1 MSDAL
6 LLEPIDG
13 RGVARVTL
21 NRPAIHNAFDEAL
34 IAELVDAFGQ
44 LARDP
49 AVRVILIAAAGRSF
63 CAGADI
69 AWMRRAAA
77 QDEAANLEDAR
88 RFGQMMQGIYEC
100 PRPVVARIQ
109 GAAYGGGVGIVAAA
123 DIAIAS
129 TRARFSVSEAK
140 LGILPAVIGPYLVNA
155 LGPRQARRLALT
167 SSLISAEEALT
178 LGLVQQVVEESA
190 LDAAVDRC
198 LDELLQGGP
207 EAQRHIK
214 RLFHELAVAPV
225 TETVR
230 DFTARAIAHV
240 RASDEARTGFE
251 AFIAK
256 RSAPWVP
263 QASGKGTSNDRLE
276 QRVLLEAPLAQVWRA
291 ISDSSQFGRWF
302 GVAFETPFSAATR
315 VQGRITPTTVD
326 TEVAKLQQPHAGKAF
341 EIWIERLE
349 PQRTLAFRWHP
360 YDIDPSQDRSQE
372 PTTLVV
378 FELQAAPEG
387 THLTISESGFDQLPR
402 ERRAQAYA
410 ANASGWSHQAQ
421 LIKKYLALQSQD

>member
-1 MSDAL
+1 MSDAVL
-6 LLEPIDG
+6 LGPIDG
-13 RGVARVTL
+13 RGVARITL

-34 IAELVDAFGQ
+34 IGELLDAFGH
-44 LARDP
+44 LGRDP

-88 RFGQMMQGIYEC
+88 RFAQLMQSLYEC

-167 SSLISAEEALT
+167 GSLISAEEALR

-214 RLFHELAVAPV
+214 RLFHELAVGPI

-240 RASDEARTGFE
+240 RASEEARAGFE
-251 AFIAK
+251 AFMAK
-256 RSAPWVP
+256 HAAPWVP
-263 QASGKGTSNDRLE
+263 RTLGENSSSDRLE

-291 ISDSSQFGRWF
+291 ISDASQFGRWF
-302 GVAFETPFSAATR
+302 GVAFEAPFSPATH
-315 VQGRITPTTVD
+315 VTGRISPTTVD
-326 TEVAKLQQPHAGKAF
+326 PEVAKLQQPHAGKAF
-341 EIWIERLE
+341 EIWIERIE
-349 PQRTLAFRWHP
+349 PRRALTFRWHP
-360 YDIDPSQDRSQE
+360 YDLDPSQDRSQE
-372 PTTLVV
+372 PMTRVA
-378 FELQAAPEG
+378 FELEETPGG
-387 THLTISESGFDQLPR
+387 TQLTISESGFDQLPG

-410 ANASGWSHQAQ
+410 ANAGGWSHQAR
-421 LIKKYLALQSQD
+421 LIKQYLALQAEG

>member
-1 MSDAL
+1 MSDAV
-6 LLEPIDG
+6 LLEPIDA
-13 RGVARVTL
+13 RGVARITL

-34 IAELVDAFGQ
+34 IGELLDAFGR
-44 LARDP
+44 LGRDP
-49 AVRVILIAAAGRSF
+49 AVRVIVIAAAGRSF

-88 RFGQMMQGIYEC
+88 RFARLMQSLYEC

-109 GAAYGGGVGIVAAA
+109 GAAYGGGVGIVAGA

-167 SSLISAEEALT
+167 GSLISAEEALT

-190 LDAAVDRC
+190 LDAAVERC
-198 LDELLQGGP
+198 LDELLLGGP

-214 RLFHELAVAPV
+214 RLFHELAVGPI

-240 RASDEARTGFE
+240 RASDEARVGFE
-251 AFIAK
+251 AFMAK
-256 RSAPWVP
+256 QTAPWVP
-263 QASGKGTSNDRLE
+263 RTLGQGSSDRLE

-302 GVAFETPFSAATR
+302 GATFDAPFSPATR
-315 VQGRITPTTVD
+315 VTGRISPTTVD
-326 TEVAKLQQPHAGKAF
+326 PEVAKLQQPHAGKAF
-341 EIWIERLE
+341 EIWIERIE
-349 PQRTLAFRWHP
+349 PRRTLTFRWHP
-360 YDIDPSQDRSQE
+360 HDIEPSEDRSQE
-372 PTTLVV
+372 PMTLVR
-378 FELQAAPEG
+378 FELQEAPGG
-387 THLTISESGFDQLPR
+387 TQLTLSESGFDELPP

-410 ANASGWSHQAQ
+410 ANEAGWSHQAR
-421 LIKKYLALQSQD
+421 LIRQYLALQPEG